1 MPDDDRIEIRP
12 DLNGVHIN
20 SNVTVSM
27 RDGIKLACDIYLPT
41 SYGSTGDGRF
51 PVLFSS
57 TPYSKGRDDLVRDAK
72 FFAFHGYASVLQDT
86 RGRYQSE

>member
-1 MPDDDRIEIRP
+1 MSDDDRIEIRP

-57 TPYSKGRDDLVRDAK
+57 TPYSKGRDDLGRDAN
-72 FFAFHGYASVLQDT
+72 FFGGQGYA
-86 RGRYQSE
+86 